1 MPIVSIWR
9 VPEKSSLST
18 LSPIIDPLKR
28 VRRGPGMR
36 IPPFWEGKHRARLY
50 AAHSFGA
57 LPRTRPKN
65 GTPTESKFRGERR
78 NSETNELCR
87 KRQQRE
93 MWSL

>member
-1 MPIVSIWR
+1 MG
-9 VPEKSSLST
+9 
-18 LSPIIDPLKR
+18 DFQ
-28 VRRGPGMR
+28 VRRVTPAAVQKPICGPFCGR
-36 IPPFWEGKHRARLY
+36 LRQREKHLLGGGKHRARLY

-65 GTPTESKFRGERR
+65 GAPTESKFRGERR